1 MKKYHNYFLILD
13 ILLDKKMNA
22 YHRNFKELNIHS
34 IYCMDFDINKID
46 INNSIKLYQVS
57 NIKSLKYLNRNLIEV
72 DFGYMNK
79 KCLNK
84 I

>member
-1 MKKYHNYFLILD
+1 
-13 ILLDKKMNA
+13 MNDH
-22 YHRNFKELNIHS
+22 HRNFKELNVHS
-34 IYCMDFDINKID
+34 IYYMDFDINKID